1 MNEQNKLT
9 IEKLRQAILLLA
21 EVTELLLAN
30 VQDELQR
37 QQDRHEEE
45 RQ

>member
-1 MNEQNKLT
+1 MNELNKVT
-9 IEKLRQAILLLA
+9 IEKLRQTILLLI

-37 QQDRHEEE
+37 QQDQEKESK
-45 RQ
+45 Q